1 MDNENV
7 LNHAGSIQILFLRSS
22 MSRFILILLFFL
34 FSQLTYASAID
45 SLRSFVQQAHTFK
58 AVFSQTLLDKN
69 LQVMQEA
76 SGTMMFERP
85 GKFRWVYEKPYQQ
98 LIVGDGSRVW
108 FYDQDLNQ
116 VTVRQLDLAIGS
128 SPAALLAGSSTIER
142 DFELTDIDVQD
153 DMEWL
158 EATPRAKE
166 STFELIRMGF
176 SKAGELREMVL
187 RDNFGQFTL
196 LVFTDLDANL
206 DLSPDLFQFT
216 PPEGADVISD

>member
-1 MDNENV
+1 MIR
-7 LNHAGSIQILFLRSS
+7 LSLFW
-22 MSRFILILLFFL
+22 LLCL
-34 FSQLTYASAID
+34 FSLVTQASAID
-45 SLRSFVQQAHTFK
+45 SLRTFVQKAQTFK

-69 LQVMQEA
+69 LQIVQEA
-76 SGTMMFERP
+76 SGVMMFERP
-85 GKFRWVYEKPYQQ
+85 GKFRWTYEKPYQQ
-98 LIVGDGSRVW
+98 LIVGDGAKVW

-142 DFELTDIDVQD
+142 DFDLTEIEVD
-153 DMEWL
+153 DEIEWL
-158 EATPRAKE
+158 EAIPKAQE

-176 SKAGELREMVL
+176 SQTGELREMVL

-196 LVFTDLDANL
+196 LVFTDLAANPVL
-206 DLSPDLFQFT
+206 APDLFQFT